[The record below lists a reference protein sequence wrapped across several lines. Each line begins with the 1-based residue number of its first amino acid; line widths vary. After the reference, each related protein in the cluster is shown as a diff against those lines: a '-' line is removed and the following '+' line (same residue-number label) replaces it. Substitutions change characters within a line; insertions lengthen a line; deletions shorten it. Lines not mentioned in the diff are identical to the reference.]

1 MSVSRQ
7 KKVYIPTTA
16 RKNQY
21 ITVGFPLTEAIL
33 AAFPDAPSCYEAL
46 SQIVFKLADEHEL
59 INVHVIANDKLPVV
73 RYHSESYCFPTSEQ
87 LRIFYNPAYHEARQ
101 LHTTPDFTARKF
113 RVVFLA
119 TGGDIRVNSAAFH
132 AKVQHFV
139 EQLKPLLPVQ
149 NVPIKVRDHQH
160 LSYDFFAKAKGNKET
175 YGYKLRAID
184 SRYHARECNL
194 PDNHSALCY
203 VTISM
208 PVNRQILSQFKAAQD
223 ADYGNLYQSIS
234 QAFIDAAQS
243 KQLSRVAMVANGLTP
258 LVRNSKYEKLQTTA
272 ESQMIGFDPNAEAPA
287 PITHWD
293 SSKLVDSIKF
303 AIVASKSDVT
313 DEGYGRFMNQ
323 VEEALQS
330 FTSSLNLDRERVD
343 MILRFHQHI
352 SYSK

>member
-7 KKVYIPTTA
+7 KKVYLPTNA

-21 ITVGFPLTEAIL
+21 ITAGFPLSDAL
-33 AAFPDAPSCYEAL
+33 FAAYPDEQSCYEAL
-46 SQIVFKLADEHEL
+46 SKLIFELADQHDL

-73 RYHSESYCFPTSEQ
+73 RYHSESYCFSTDEQ

-101 LHTTPDFTARKF
+101 LHTTPGFKARKF
-113 RVVFLA
+113 RMVFLA
-119 TGGDIRVNSAAFH
+119 TGPEIRVNSAAFH
-132 AKVQHFV
+132 AKVQGFV
-139 EQLKPLLPVQ
+139 ELLKPLLPVAGL
-149 NVPIKVRDHQH
+149 PIKVRDHQH
-160 LSYDFFAKAKGNKET
+160 LSYDFFAKAKGNRET

-194 PDNHSALCY
+194 PEDHSALCY

-208 PVNRQILSQFKAAQD
+208 PVNRQIKAQFHQEGSS
-223 ADYGNLYQSIS
+223 DYGQLYQSIS
-234 QAFIDAAQS
+234 DGFIQATGA

-272 ESQMIGFDPNAEAPA
+272 ESQMIGFDPNVEAPA

-330 FTSSLNLDRERVD
+330 FTSGMNLDEERVD

-352 SYSK
+352 SYTK